1 MKNAAGFRLIGLTGT
16 NGAGKGE
23 VAAYFVR
30 KGFAYRSLSDV
41 LREELARRGEAVSRD
56 GLIRIGN
63 ELRAAQGA
71 DILARRVMAE
81 ISGPSVI
88 DSIRNPEEIAYL
100 RTRPGF
106 VLLAVDAP
114 VEVRYERVRERGRD
128 ESARTLDQ
136 FIAKEREELDGS
148 PTGQRLR
155 RCMELADAV
164 IRNDGTLEE
173 LFRKLEAYA

>member
-1 MKNAAGFRLIGLTGT
+1 MSDAPGFRLIGLTGT

-41 LREELARRGEAVSRD
+41 LREELGSRGEAVSRD
-56 GLIRIGN
+56 SLIRIGN
-63 ELRAAQGA
+63 EIRAAQGA
-71 DILARRVMAE
+71 DILARRVMAGV
-81 ISGPSVI
+81 SGPSVI

-100 RTRPGF
+100 RTQPGF

-114 VEVRYERVRERGRD
+114 VEIRYERARRRGRD